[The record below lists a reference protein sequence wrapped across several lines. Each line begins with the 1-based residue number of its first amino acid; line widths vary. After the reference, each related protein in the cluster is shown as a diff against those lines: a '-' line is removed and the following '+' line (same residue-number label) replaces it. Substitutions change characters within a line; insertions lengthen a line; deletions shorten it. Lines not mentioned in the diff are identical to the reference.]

1 MNRDFKGI
9 WIPKE
14 LYLLDKS
21 VLSWSEKILLIEIHS
36 FTNEANGCFASNK
49 YLGDFI
55 GVSAGRIANM
65 KTKLRKL
72 GLIVDNGFDGRRKT
86 VSTTKDF
93 TKKLRQLSRKSEGS
107 LNIKVKKTSHKSE
120 HNNTGNNTGNN
131 IGEYEE
137 KPSLLENDNPKDSKE
152 KKPKEKSSAKKEKV
166 VEYPKTFS
174 ESMIVACEAWF
185 EYRKQIG
192 FPFSNVFSKQTR
204 VMAWQAEVA
213 EYKENIV
220 IASIYEA
227 ISQNWRKTYPKPN
240 TDKKYF
246 KGSKQPKQ
254 AKKREVDG
262 VLMSKLDG
270 LKSRGIIT
278 YDRMNEILSWDSDEE
293 ISKEVDKLMKKPQQL

>member
-93 TKKLRQLSRKSEGS
+93 TKKLRQLSRKSEDS
-107 LNIKVKKTSHKSE
+107 LNEKVKKTSRKSE

-131 IGEYEE
+131 IGEYE
-137 KPSLLENDNPKDSKE
+137 KNSLILNSNNPKDSKE

-166 VEYPKTFS
+166 GIPSPDYPATFS
-174 ESMIVACEAWF
+174 QELITACEAYF
-185 EYRKQIG
+185 EHRKQIG
-192 FPFSNVFSKQTR
+192 KPFSSKNAKQTK
-204 VMAWQAEVA
+204 VLQTSAQVA
-213 EYKENIV
+213 EYGETKV
-220 IASIYEA
+220 IASFYEA
-227 ISQNWRKTYPKPN
+227 ITEGWKMNYVRKDNKTQKHGKQQ
-240 TDKKYF
+240 TASKKGGKESLSIEELF
-246 KGSKQPKQ
+246 NLIDEGGCQS
-254 AKKREVDG
+254 
-262 VLMSKLDG
+262 
-270 LKSRGIIT
+270 GI
-278 YDRMNEILSWDSDEE
+278 
-293 ISKEVDKLMKKPQQL
+293 

>member
-166 VEYPKTFS
+166 GIPSPDYPATFS
-174 ESMIVACEAWF
+174 QELITACEAYF
-185 EYRKQIG
+185 EHRKQIG
-192 FPFSNVFSKQTR
+192 QPFSSKNAKQTK
-204 VMAWQAEVA
+204 VLQTSAQVA
-213 EYKENIV
+213 EYGETKV
-220 IASIYEA
+220 IASFYEA
-227 ISQNWRKTYPKPN
+227 ITEGWKMNYVRKDNKTQKHGKQQ
-240 TDKKYF
+240 TASKKGGKESLSIEELF
-246 KGSKQPKQ
+246 NLIDEGGCQS
-254 AKKREVDG
+254 
-262 VLMSKLDG
+262 
-270 LKSRGIIT
+270 GI
-278 YDRMNEILSWDSDEE
+278 
-293 ISKEVDKLMKKPQQL
+293 

>member
-93 TKKLRQLSRKSEGS
+93 TKKLRQLSRKSEDS
-107 LNIKVKKTSHKSE
+107 LNEKVKKTSHKSE
-120 HNNTGNNTGNN
+120 HNNTGSNTGNN
-131 IGEYEE
+131 IGEYE
-137 KPSLLENDNPKDSKE
+137 KSSLILNSNNPKDSKE

-166 VEYPKTFS
+166 GIPPPDYPATFS
-174 ESMIVACEAWF
+174 QELIIACEAYF
-185 EYRKQIG
+185 EHRKQIG
-192 FPFSNVFSKQTR
+192 QPFSSKNAKQTK
-204 VMAWQAEVA
+204 VLQTSAQVA
-213 EYKENIV
+213 EYGEAKV
-220 IASIYEA
+220 ISSFYEA
-227 ISQNWRKTYPKPN
+227 ITEGWKMNYVRKDNKTQKHGKQTN
-240 TDKKYF
+240 SKKGGKESLSIEELF
-246 KGSKQPKQ
+246 NLIDEGSS
-254 AKKREVDG
+254 E
-262 VLMSKLDG
+262 S
-270 LKSRGIIT
+270 SF
-278 YDRMNEILSWDSDEE
+278 
-293 ISKEVDKLMKKPQQL
+293 

>member
-93 TKKLRQLSRKSEGS
+93 TKKLIQLSRKSEGS
-107 LNIKVKKTSHKSE
+107 LNVKVKKTSHKSE
-120 HNNTGNNTGNN
+120 HNNTGTNTGNN

-137 KPSLLENDNPKDSKE
+137 NPSLLENDNPKDSKE

-166 VEYPKTFS
+166 GIPSPDYPATFS
-174 ESMIVACEAWF
+174 QELITACEAYF
-185 EYRKQIG
+185 EHRKQIG
-192 FPFSNVFSKQTR
+192 QPFSSKNAKQTK
-204 VMAWQAEVA
+204 VLQTSAQVA
-213 EYKENIV
+213 EYGEAKV
-220 IASIYEA
+220 ISSFYEA
-227 ISQNWRKTYPKPN
+227 ITEGWKMNYVRKDNKTQKHGKQTN
-240 TDKKYF
+240 SKKGGKESLSIEELF
-246 KGSKQPKQ
+246 NLIDEGGCQS
-254 AKKREVDG
+254 
-262 VLMSKLDG
+262 
-270 LKSRGIIT
+270 GI
-278 YDRMNEILSWDSDEE
+278 
-293 ISKEVDKLMKKPQQL
+293 

>member
-152 KKPKEKSSAKKEKV
+152 KKPKEKSCAKKEKV
-166 VEYPKTFS
+166 GIPSPDYPATFS
-174 ESMIVACEAWF
+174 QELITACEAYF
-185 EYRKQIG
+185 EHRKQIG
-192 FPFSNVFSKQTR
+192 QPFSSKNAKQTK
-204 VMAWQAEVA
+204 VLQTSAQVA
-213 EYKENIV
+213 EYGETKV
-220 IASIYEA
+220 IASFYEA
-227 ISQNWRKTYPKPN
+227 ITEGWKMNYVRKDNKTQKHGKQQ
-240 TDKKYF
+240 TASKKGGKESLSIEELF
-246 KGSKQPKQ
+246 NLIDEGGCQS
-254 AKKREVDG
+254 
-262 VLMSKLDG
+262 
-270 LKSRGIIT
+270 GI
-278 YDRMNEILSWDSDEE
+278 
-293 ISKEVDKLMKKPQQL
+293 